1 MVVVDSECEAI
12 MLVVLRQDTI
22 GGGTYVEGLA
32 AEVILVKLHG
42 FEISFEEDSL
52 VGWPPINTILSI
64 ACSNI
69 M

>member
-1 MVVVDSECEAI
+1 MMVVVDSECEAI

-52 VGWPPINTILSI
+52 VG
-64 ACSNI
+64 
-69 M
+69 